1 MTFVTQ
7 LFNKI
12 YVKTLTLVTNF
23 TKRFNKYMKNLQILL
38 LFLFFTKVNSQQLLE
53 VEKVD
58 TIATN
63 FDLFIGRDV
72 YNHFYG
78 INQNALIKVANK
90 EVFEYQNVNLGKLE
104 HVDISNPL
112 QPILFYKEFNTVV
125 LLDAQLNITH
135 KILGNE
141 FNVVFEHVG
150 LARQNNIWF
159 YDSISQKFGLCNIVN
174 NTLSFISNPFPTT
187 FQSIKSTYNNFYW
200 ISNEGVFYKIS
211 FFGNISTIK
220 ETVKGETSFIIDEKS
235 YLYINNNRLFF
246 SSIDEE
252 MEINLNENSFEIFC
266 YNDGILS
273 IFTNYIIYNYKINL
287 P

>member
-12 YVKTLTLVTNF
+12 YVKTLTLDTNF
-23 TKRFNKYMKNLQILL
+23 IKRFNKYMKNLQILL
-38 LFLFFTKVNSQQLLE
+38 LFFFFTKVNSQQLLE
-53 VEKVD
+53 VVEVD

-78 INQNALIKVANK
+78 INQNALIKVADK

-141 FNVVFEHVG
+141 FNVVFEYVG

-159 YDSISQKFGLCNIVN
+159 YDSISQKFGLCNTVN

-211 FFGNISTIK
+211 FFGNISTVK
-220 ETVKGETSFIIDEKS
+220 ENVKGEASFIIDENS
-235 YLYINNNRLFF
+235 YLYINNNKLFF

-252 MEINLNENSFEIFC
+252 MEINLNKNSFDIFC

>member
-12 YVKTLTLVTNF
+12 YVKTLTLDTNF
-23 TKRFNKYMKNLQILL
+23 IKRFNKYMKNLQILL
-38 LFLFFTKVNSQQLLE
+38 LFFFFTKVNSQQLLE
-53 VEKVD
+53 ALEVD

-78 INQNALIKVANK
+78 INQNALIKVADK

-141 FNVVFEHVG
+141 FNVVFEYVG

-159 YDSISQKFGLCNIVN
+159 YDSISQKFGLCNTVN

-211 FFGNISTIK
+211 FFGNISTVK
-220 ETVKGETSFIIDEKS
+220 ENVKGEASFIIDENS
-235 YLYINNNRLFF
+235 YLYINNNKLFF

-252 MEINLNENSFEIFC
+252 MEINLNKNSFDIFC
-266 YNDGILS
+266 YNHGILS

>member
-12 YVKTLTLVTNF
+12 YVKTLTLDTNF
-23 TKRFNKYMKNLQILL
+23 IKRFNKYMKNLQILL
-38 LFLFFTKVNSQQLLE
+38 LFFFFTKVNSQQLLE
-53 VEKVD
+53 AVEVD

-78 INQNALIKVANK
+78 INQNALIKVADK

-141 FNVVFEHVG
+141 FNVVFEYVG

-159 YDSISQKFGLCNIVN
+159 YDSISQKFGLCNTVN

-211 FFGNISTIK
+211 FFGNISTVK
-220 ETVKGETSFIIDEKS
+220 ENVKGEASFIIDENS
-235 YLYINNNRLFF
+235 YLYINNNKLFF

-252 MEINLNENSFEIFC
+252 MEINLNKNSFDIFC